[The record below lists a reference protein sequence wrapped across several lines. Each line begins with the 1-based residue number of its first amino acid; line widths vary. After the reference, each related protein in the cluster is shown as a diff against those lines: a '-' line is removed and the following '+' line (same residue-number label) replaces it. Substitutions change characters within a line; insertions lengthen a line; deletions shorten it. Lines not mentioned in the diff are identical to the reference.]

1 MNKKDLEYTHVWNN
15 RYRDKAFA
23 YGKEPN
29 EFFKDQLLHLSPGHI
44 LMPADGEGRNGVYA
58 ATLGWQVT
66 AVDLSTEGQTKAL
79 QLAEELGVSID
90 YVVGDLEYLDF
101 PKECFDAIGL
111 IYAHFLADKKS
122 AVHRKL
128 TSYLKPGG
136 TIIFEA
142 FSKSHLEFK
151 RANPKVGGPQDI
163 DLLFST
169 DELAADFADFD
180 IDILR
185 QEEVFNEEGL
195 YHEGKS
201 SVIRFVG
208 KKRSTG
214 QPI

>member
-1 MNKKDLEYTHVWNN
+1 MNKKDLEYTNVWDN

-29 EFFKDQLLHLSPGHI
+29 DFFRDQLAQLSPGRI

-58 ATLGWQVT
+58 ATLAWQVT
-66 AVDLSTEGQTKAL
+66 AVDLSTEGQAKAL
-79 QLAEELGVSID
+79 HLAKELGVSIE
-90 YVVGDLEYLDF
+90 YIVGDLEYLDF
-101 PKECFDAIGL
+101 AVESFDAIGL

-122 AVHRKL
+122 AVHKKL
-128 TSYLKPGG
+128 SRYLKPGG

-142 FSKSHLEFK
+142 FSKSHLEIK
-151 RANPKVGGPQDI
+151 RANPKVGGPGDI
-163 DLLFST
+163 DMLFST
-169 DELAADFADFD
+169 EELAADFAHFD

-185 QEEVFNEEGL
+185 QEEVVNEEGL

-208 KKRSTG
+208 KKRDPG
-214 QPI
+214 QSI